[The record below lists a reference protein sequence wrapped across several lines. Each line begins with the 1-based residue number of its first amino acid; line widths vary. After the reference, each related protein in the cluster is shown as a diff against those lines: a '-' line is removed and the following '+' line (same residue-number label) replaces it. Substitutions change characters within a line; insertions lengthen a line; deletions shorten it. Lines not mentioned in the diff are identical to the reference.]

1 MFQFIAVPEPVAF
14 YPLNANYKAEEIE
27 NRQPDGILGDVAITN
42 GPYNEPCGA
51 YMFYGTNSSYIEFP
65 HIRAGLDSQ
74 NSFTLMCW
82 VQPGGQDGP
91 LLGDVSLRR
100 RIGMWIEY
108 GKFFIG
114 LGVFYSTKM
123 THISTAEVLPT
134 GTWVHVAASYDYNT
148 GYISLF
154 VKGHLRASINIT
166 SIYYNPVL
174 TSRIRMGAL
183 TSRIR
188 MWDRRGRSNRFKG
201 KIAEMKIFDVPL
213 NEAQIQTSIRQGS
226 CIFHVIV
233 VSLHSL
239 IIPLIIEAPVIGQP
253 CMR

>member
-1 MFQFIAVPEPVAF
+1 MPEPVAF
-14 YPLNANYKAEEIE
+14 YPLNANYKAEEKE
-27 NRQPDGILGDVAITN
+27 NRQPEGILGDVAITN
-42 GPYNEPCGA
+42 GPYNEPGGA

-65 HIRAGLDSQ
+65 HILAGLDAGDSY
-74 NSFTLMCW
+74 TLMCW

-91 LLGDVSLRR
+91 LLSYEFSYGWF
-100 RIGMWIEY
+100 GMWIEY
-108 GKFFIG
+108 GIFFSG
-114 LGVFYSTKM
+114 LVVKYPLRV

-226 CIFHVIV
+226 CIFPVIV
-233 VSLHSL
+233 VSLHSRM
-239 IIPLIIEAPVIGQP
+239 IPLLKIPLLDSLA
-253 CMR
+253 